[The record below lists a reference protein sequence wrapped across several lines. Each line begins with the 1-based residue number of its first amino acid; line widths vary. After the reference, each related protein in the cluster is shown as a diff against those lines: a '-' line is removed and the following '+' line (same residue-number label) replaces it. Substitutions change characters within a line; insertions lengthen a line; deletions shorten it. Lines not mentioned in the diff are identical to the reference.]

1 MLGHE
6 ISGVVNVGLRM
17 KWVKMDLIR
26 SNEVDVKREQ
36 GTKYEPLQLDK
47 IIEHYDNIALRGL
60 NGVWLNVCV

>member
-1 MLGHE
+1 
-6 ISGVVNVGLRM
+6 
-17 KWVKMDLIR
+17 MDLIR

-36 GTKYEPLQLDK
+36 GSKYEPLQLDK